1 MVVDPTFVTFP
12 LTLTPQAYNP
22 VAQFF
27 YPTAKL
33 FDKVAAA
40 LVAKAALA
48 LAF

>member
-1 MVVDPTFVTFP
+1 MVSPTFVTFP
-12 LTLTPQAYNP
+12 LTLTPQAFKL
-22 VAQFF
+22 VAQVF

-48 LAF
+48 LAD